1 MIVAGFGFTSAATLG
16 SLRSVLD
23 AVTLA
28 TRVQP
33 EALATLA
40 DKAETLR
47 PLADLLHLPLIDVTP
62 DAAGHLPETATQSEA
77 SLAARGTGSV
87 AEASALAAAGPGAYL
102 LGPRMVSPDR
112 LATCAFASSA
122 PAKGKTA

>member
-1 MIVAGFGFTSAATLG
+1 MIVAGFGFSSGATQA

-28 TRVQP
+28 TRARP

-40 DKAETLR
+40 DKAATLR
-47 PLADLLHLPLIDVTP
+47 PLAEALQLPLIEVTGP
-62 DAAGHLPETATQSEA
+62 LPETATQSET
-77 SLAARGTGSV
+77 SLRARGTGSV

-102 LGPRMVSPDR
+102 LAPRQISTDR
-112 LATCAFASSA
+112 LATCAFAASA
-122 PAKGKTA
+122 RLKGTRE